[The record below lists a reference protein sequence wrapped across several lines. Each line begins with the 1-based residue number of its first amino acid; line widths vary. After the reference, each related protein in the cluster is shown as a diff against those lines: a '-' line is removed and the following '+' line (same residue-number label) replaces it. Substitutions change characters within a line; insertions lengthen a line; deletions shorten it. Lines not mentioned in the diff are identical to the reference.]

1 MSMNKQNLRLI
12 KNYRKEALY
21 QKQYREGLRFLLEP
35 YGLSLIEADIL
46 FSIYYDASCD
56 SVTNL
61 CIDIGKT
68 KGVVSRACDHLCKA
82 SYLRG
87 ENDLND
93 RRIIHFKIRTTALNL
108 INSLSRYMESMEYV
122 RNMQKEH
129 DFENNR
135 SLNEGGYLF
144 VGRVDL
150 KKGLFYP
157 IHMACGDQK
166 KLSPLPFCAYDSFLT
181 ERLIPELTEEC
192 GNMAKKKLRFSEI
205 AKAFPE
211 AETLKRELELDTEH
225 ANPHCIFRLEEI
237 PEANAA
243 ALLKIYQR

>member
-1 MSMNKQNLRLI
+1 MNKQNLRLI

-93 RRIIHFKIRTTALNL
+93 RRVIHFKICTTAMNL
-108 INSLSRYMESMEYV
+108 INGLSRYMESMEYI

-129 DFENNR
+129 DFENDRN
-135 SLNEGGYLF
+135 LNEGHYLF

-157 IHMACGDQK
+157 IYMPYGNQK

-181 ERLIPELTEEC
+181 ERLAPELTEEC
-192 GNMAKKKLRFSEI
+192 GNTVKKKLRFSEI
-205 AKAFPE
+205 AKYLQE
-211 AETLKRELELDTEH
+211 STTLKMELDLNTEKTKG
-225 ANPHCIFRLEEI
+225 HCIFRLEEI
-237 PEANAA
+237 PESNAA
-243 ALLKIYQR
+243 ALIKIYQR